1 MKRYTSHFNR
11 NYVKWV
17 SPSPKFVGMG
27 ADGRVI
33 GGRTDNNRLAQQAV
47 AVGPAPYHSI
57 ISGAAPVLG

>member
-1 MKRYTSHFNR
+1 MKRAMSISDEYAL
-11 NYVKWV
+11 KWV